1 MIKKIKI
8 EILILIVLT
17 FGVFLFHNL
26 DVHINTSLKDF
37 FQHIYL
43 KKFFKQITLL
53 GDSLWYFILSVVV
66 FIVSYFFIKLS
77 YLTDYKKI
85 FQNYRNFS
93 LFLLFSLIVSG
104 AIVQSLKIIIGRP
117 RPNHALL
124 GDISEFNFF
133 GFASE
138 FHSFPSGHSSTIFVV
153 ALVLAFYFPKI
164 KYFLLCL
171 AGIVAISRIVV
182 GAHFFYDIVA
192 GAIVAFLSVK
202 ITNFIF
208 EKNLLTNSNKNN
220 SKCMWRHTLLSV
232 VVFLLIAIFLA
243 VGFYLDL
250 YISELFYLGKKQ
262 FILQSY
268 YGITVFFR
276 KIILPFVILYT
287 FVFPIFA
294 IFIPIKKIYFNY
306 DFSLKDIIFL
316 WSSGIINLLIVV
328 NLLLK
333 NLWGRSRPGDILE
346 FGGNGVFSPWFQIS
360 NSCASNCSFVSGDAS
375 VGFSII
381 ALFFLTKNLV
391 YFWSALLVGFGIGF
405 IRILEGGHFLS
416 DVVLAATILFIGYY
430 IQYKFY
436 SKKYV

>member
-1 MIKKIKI
+1 MIKKIQI
-8 EILILIVLT
+8 EILLLIVLT

-26 DVHINTSLKDF
+26 DAHIHASLKDF
-37 FQHIYL
+37 VQHIYL
-43 KKFFKQITLL
+43 KKFFKQITVL
-53 GDSLWYFILSVVV
+53 GDSLWYFVLSVLI
-66 FIVSYFFIKLS
+66 FIVSYFFIKLNH
-77 YLTDYKKI
+77 LTEYKKI
-85 FQNYRNFS
+85 FQNYINFS

-104 AIVQSLKIIIGRP
+104 AIVQFLKFIIGRP
-117 RPNHALL
+117 RPNYALS

-133 GFASE
+133 GFVSE
-138 FHSFPSGHSSTIFVV
+138 FHSFPSGHASTIFVV

-171 AGIVAISRIVV
+171 AGVVAISRIIV

-192 GAIVAFLSVK
+192 GAVVAFLSVK
-202 ITNFIF
+202 IISFIF
-208 EKNLLTNSNKNN
+208 EKNFLTNNNKNN
-220 SKCMWRHTLLSV
+220 SKHVWLLILLSV

-262 FILQSY
+262 FVLQSY
-268 YGITVFFR
+268 YGITIFFR

-306 DFSLKDIIFL
+306 DFTLKDILFL
-316 WSSGIINLLIVV
+316 LSSGIINLLIVV

-333 NLWGRSRPGDILE
+333 NFWGRSRPGDILE

-360 NSCASNCSFVSGDAS
+360 NSCATNCSFVSGDAS

-391 YFWSALLVGFGIGF
+391 YFWLALLVGFGIGF

-430 IQYKFY
+430 VQYKFY

>member
-1 MIKKIKI
+1 
-8 EILILIVLT
+8 
-17 FGVFLFHNL
+17 
-26 DVHINTSLKDF
+26 DF

-276 KIILPFVILYT
+276 KII
-287 FVFPIFA
+287 
-294 IFIPIKKIYFNY
+294 
-306 DFSLKDIIFL
+306 
-316 WSSGIINLLIVV
+316 
-328 NLLLK
+328 
-333 NLWGRSRPGDILE
+333 
-346 FGGNGVFSPWFQIS
+346 
-360 NSCASNCSFVSGDAS
+360 
-375 VGFSII
+375 
-381 ALFFLTKNLV
+381 
-391 YFWSALLVGFGIGF
+391 
-405 IRILEGGHFLS
+405 
-416 DVVLAATILFIGYY
+416 
-430 IQYKFY
+430 
-436 SKKYV
+436 

>member
-1 MIKKIKI
+1 
-8 EILILIVLT
+8 
-17 FGVFLFHNL
+17 
-26 DVHINTSLKDF
+26 
-37 FQHIYL
+37 
-43 KKFFKQITLL
+43 
-53 GDSLWYFILSVVV
+53 
-66 FIVSYFFIKLS
+66 
-77 YLTDYKKI
+77 
-85 FQNYRNFS
+85 NYRNFS

-328 NLLLK
+328 NLLL
-333 NLWGRSRPGDILE
+333 
-346 FGGNGVFSPWFQIS
+346 
-360 NSCASNCSFVSGDAS
+360 
-375 VGFSII
+375 
-381 ALFFLTKNLV
+381 
-391 YFWSALLVGFGIGF
+391 
-405 IRILEGGHFLS
+405 
-416 DVVLAATILFIGYY
+416 
-430 IQYKFY
+430 
-436 SKKYV
+436 